1 VVKGLNIFILL
12 VVALFIGGC
21 TPEADSPQQ
30 AKHSVETQVS
40 LPAMPLLHIQPA
52 IYDLGDIKEGEAA
65 IATFIIRNNN
75 DEPIEIVDVQAACGC
90 TAAEPDSY
98 LIPSGSFTQLKVA
111 VDTTAKQQDIKKT
124 VHITDSLGNK
134 AVATL
139 KFNVVDNPHANKVM
153 QSKGIFEGNCASCH
167 FEPLKS
173 VSKGADIY
181 ALGCAMCHGVDA
193 TGAYAPAL
201 LGHTDAEG
209 LSAIIAHGVGKPQM
223 PGFAQENGGPLNPEQ
238 MHALVRWLMEL
249 PAEKDA
255 KD

>member
-12 VVALFIGGC
+12 LAMLFVSGC
-21 TPEADSPQQ
+21 SQESDSPEQS
-30 AKHSVETQVS
+30 KHSIKTQAAM
-40 LPAMPLLHIQPA
+40 PEMPLLHIQPA

-98 LIPSGSFTQLKVA
+98 LIPSGAFTQLKVA

-139 KFNVVDNPHANKVM
+139 KFNVIDNPHANKVM
-153 QSKGIFEGNCASCH
+153 QSKGIFEGKCASCH
-167 FEPLKS
+167 FEPLKG
-173 VSKGADIY
+173 VSKGVDIY
-181 ALGCAMCHGVDA
+181 ALGCAMCHGDDA
-193 TGAYAPAL
+193 AGAYAPSL
-201 LGHTDAEG
+201 LGRTDAEG
-209 LSAIIAHGVGKPQM
+209 LSAIIGHGVGKPQM
-223 PGFAQENGGPLNPEQ
+223 PGFAQESGGPLSPEQ
-238 MHALVRWLMEL
+238 MHALVKWLMEL
-249 PAEKDA
+249 PAEKNR
-255 KD
+255 